1 MISLRLAVSA
11 VLAAGAVAG
20 CFTYLV
26 TPPARVDDHQ
36 PPSTVPNL
44 TGPGTRAST
53 SPDRSPTAEEQA
65 AEAYQQAA
73 EAILKTNALASAG
86 PDEQP
91 ITGRI
96 PLPKRRPIAAHDW
109 SGSDGLSRK

>member
-11 VLAAGAVAG
+11 VLPAGAVAG
-20 CFTYLV
+20 CIAYLV
-26 TPPARVDDHQ
+26 TPPARVDDQQ
-36 PPSTVPNL
+36 PPSTLPNL

-53 SPDRSPTAEEQA
+53 SPDRSPTAEEHAAESYRQA
-65 AEAYQQAA
+65 AEEILRRLPNLQA
-73 EAILKTNALASAG
+73 SVG

-96 PLPKRRPIAAHDW
+96 PLPKRRPIAAP
-109 SGSDGLSRK
+109 